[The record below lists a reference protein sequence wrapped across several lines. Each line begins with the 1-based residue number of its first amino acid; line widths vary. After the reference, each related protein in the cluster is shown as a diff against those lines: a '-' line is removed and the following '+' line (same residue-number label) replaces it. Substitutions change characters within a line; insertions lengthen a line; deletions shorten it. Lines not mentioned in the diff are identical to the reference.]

1 MRPTTVSIT
10 FLFTF
15 WHCYTSSETLSSC
28 GHSAGWLPINTWR
41 PNVPHLRGLKAKQT
55 PGFHFQAALKKS
67 MWEFESNISDVLF
80 VYVLLPF
87 VFLWGSLGTV
97 IMSRRAMP
105 LMAQARWGLP
115 PNVRVKLTPCGGC
128 MQKNPNQFWSWYV
141 GKINETSNKVKLS
154 RSDEK
159 RRQVGALCVTYTM
172 FHLWNMPDPR
182 SLFSVNSW
190 ICLLSNLVNN

>member
-15 WHCYTSSETLSSC
+15 WHCYTSSENLSSC
-28 GHSAGWLPINTWR
+28 GHSAGYQLILGGQMFPISGDWKLNK
-41 PNVPHLRGLKAKQT
+41 P

-67 MWEFESNISDVLF
+67 MWEFESNISHVLF

-105 LMAQARWGLP
+105 LMAQARWSLP

-154 RSDEK
+154 QSDEK
-159 RRQVGALCVTYTM
+159 RRQVSALCVTYTM

-190 ICLLSNLVNN
+190 ICLVSNLVNN